1 MFSLRIG
8 ALTVILS
15 DMLVKGFTTG
25 AAVHVLM
32 SQVKSLFGLK
42 LPRHSGPGKLIKVGG
57 RPRQCECPSR
67 WDPPAPAP
75 GHFYRTRAVLDGAR
89 PAVTSPLSANQAAR
103 YTATAARH
111 VIRRQPRAP
120 PPARPLITR

>member
-32 SQVKSLFGLK
+32 SQVKSLFGLT
-42 LPRHSGPGKLIKVGG
+42 LPRYSGPGKLIKVGG
-57 RPRQCECPSR
+57 QRRC
-67 WDPPAPAP
+67 P
-75 GHFYRTRAVLDGAR
+75 GHAGRAAL
-89 PAVTSPLSANQAAR
+89 
-103 YTATAARH
+103 TATAGTSLPLRLE
-111 VIRRQPRAP
+111 VILFPDHMPSSTGQGRS
-120 PPARPLITR
+120 